1 MINIEYANAY
11 SEVLEILKYIPEE
24 DYHKIP
30 KDKIA
35 FFEHNANKE
44 YYFNYNPEKTL
55 NEQNV
60 SKIAKGIIAILFRD
74 YWATPM
80 QRDKIISKQ
89 QKDRMQLE
97 RIKSENYCTDD
108 IFRNKKQNNIKE
120 ETSIRTTSMIQYKES
135 LFKKIL
141 NKIRHV
147 FTR

>member
-1 MINIEYANAY
+1 MINIEYAKAY

-30 KDKIA
+30 KDKIVL
-35 FFEHNANKE
+35 FEHNANKE
-44 YYFNYNPEKTL
+44 YNFNYHPEKTL

-120 ETSIRTTSMIQYKES
+120 ETSVENTSMIQYKEP
-135 LFKKIL
+135 LLKRIL
-141 NKIRHV
+141 NKIRHML
-147 FTR
+147 TR